1 MKSLFPLL
9 LVLLLSTCI
18 PMPAFA
24 EPDLAKA
31 VKVGSGKTL
40 VIEFTD
46 PDCPYCR
53 KGSEFFR
60 NRQDVTRYIFLNP
73 LPMHPDARGKADYI
87 LSSSDKAKAYEEV
100 FSGRFDGKKPEGITT
115 EGIKLTEEH
124 MAIAREAN
132 ATSTPTF
139 IICGRIIQGFDQAKI
154 EGMLGK

>member
-1 MKSLFPLL
+1 MKSLSPLL

-18 PMPAFA
+18 TVSAFA

-31 VKVGSGKTL
+31 VKVGSGKTM

-60 NRQDVTRYIFLNP
+60 HRQDVTRYIFLNP
-73 LPMHPDARGKADYI
+73 LPMHPDARGKAEYI
-87 LSSSDKAKAYEEV
+87 LSSSDKEKAYEEV
-100 FSGRFDGKKPEGITT
+100 FSGRLDGKKPVGITS

-132 ATSTPTF
+132 AGSTPTF
-139 IICGRIIQGFDQAKI
+139 IICGRIILGFDQPKI
-154 EGMLGK
+154 EGLLGK